1 MVMDFSKKQTNE
13 STELEFEK
21 VEQIAVLAKNSKGWT
36 TELNRVSYN
45 GRPPVLDLR
54 SWSPKGRMGKGM
66 TLSDQIA
73 ENLYL
78 TLQAL
83 YNNKDELEQAE
94 EEKEEVRDIEALEN
108 PQIPPQFSHTTPS
121 TGEED
126 NTVWMPGDGEGKKEK
141 DKPHLF

>member
-21 VEQIAVLAKNSKGWT
+21 VEQIAILSKNGKGWT

-54 SWSPKGRMGKGM
+54 SWSPEGRMGKGM

-73 ENLYL
+73 ENLFL

-83 YNNKDELEQAE
+83 YNNKEELEQEQE
-94 EEKEEVRDIEALEN
+94 EEKEEVMAAEAEEN
-108 PQIPPQFSHTTPS
+108 AEIPPHFAP
-121 TGEED
+121 D
-126 NTVWMPGDGEGKKEK
+126 PKEK
-141 DKPHLF
+141 EKENNVWTPGNMEI

>member
-21 VEQIAVLAKNSKGWT
+21 VEQIAILSKNGKGWT
-36 TELNRVSYN
+36 IELNRVSYN

-54 SWSPKGRMGKGM
+54 SWSPEGRMGKGM
-66 TLSDQIA
+66 TLPDQIA

-83 YNNKDELEQAE
+83 YNNKEEIEQEQEQE
-94 EEKEEVRDIEALEN
+94 EEKEEVMAAEAVEN
-108 PQIPPQFSHTTPS
+108 AEIPHQFAPDPKAKENNVWTPGS
-121 TGEED
+121 VE
-126 NTVWMPGDGEGKKEK
+126 
-141 DKPHLF
+141 L

>member
-21 VEQIAVLAKNSKGWT
+21 VEQIAILSKNGKGWT
-36 TELNRVSYN
+36 IELNRVSYN

-54 SWSPKGRMGKGM
+54 SWSPEGRMGKGM

-73 ENLYL
+73 ENLFL

-83 YNNKDELEQAE
+83 YNNKEELEQE
-94 EEKEEVRDIEALEN
+94 EEKEEVKVAEAVEN
-108 PQIPPQFSHTTPS
+108 AEIPPHSEPDLKVN
-121 TGEED
+121 E
-126 NTVWMPGDGEGKKEK
+126 NTVWTPGNMEI
-141 DKPHLF
+141 

>member
-21 VEQIAVLAKNSKGWT
+21 VEQIAILSKNGKGWT

-54 SWSPKGRMGKGM
+54 SWSPEGRMGKGM

-73 ENLYL
+73 ENLFL

-83 YNNKDELEQAE
+83 NNNKEELEQE
-94 EEKEEVRDIEALEN
+94 QEEKEEVMAAEAEEN
-108 PQIPPQFSHTTPS
+108 AEIPPHFAPDPKAK
-121 TGEED
+121 G
-126 NTVWMPGDGEGKKEK
+126 NTVWTPGDMEI
-141 DKPHLF
+141 

>member
-21 VEQIAVLAKNSKGWT
+21 VEQIAILSKNGRGWT
-36 TELNRVSYN
+36 IELNRVSYN

-54 SWSPKGRMGKGM
+54 SWSPEGRMGKGM

-73 ENLYL
+73 ENLFL

-83 YNNKDELEQAE
+83 YNNKEELEQ
-94 EEKEEVRDIEALEN
+94 EEKEEVRGAEAVEN
-108 PQIPPQFSHTTPS
+108 AEILPHSEPDLKAN
-121 TGEED
+121 E
-126 NTVWMPGDGEGKKEK
+126 NTVWTPGNMEI
-141 DKPHLF
+141 

>member
-21 VEQIAVLAKNSKGWT
+21 VEQIAILSKNGKGWT

-54 SWSPKGRMGKGM
+54 SWSPEGRMGKGM

-73 ENLYL
+73 ENLFL

-83 YNNKDELEQAE
+83 YNNKEELEQEQE
-94 EEKEEVRDIEALEN
+94 EEKEEVMAAEAVEN
-108 PQIPPQFSHTTPS
+108 AEIPPHSEPDLKVN
-121 TGEED
+121 E
-126 NTVWMPGDGEGKKEK
+126 NTVWTPGNMEI
-141 DKPHLF
+141 